1 MKAAK
6 AIKGISLR
14 TRLTVLVTAILSVV
28 CVSITAL
35 SYYNAY
41 SGMRSTAA
49 DAITMAADVL
59 PGYYLTAA
67 STTANP
73 KENSSEMQ
81 SAEGSPA
88 DSYITEFELS
98 PLVRDTMVAQTLVAP
113 RILFLRQSLLIMLC
127 VIIISAL
134 LVYWASG
141 KALKPVTEL
150 ADSIEKVSEDN
161 LSDRVSINSSS
172 KEAMALAGSFN
183 TMLDRLEEAFLL
195 QKQFAASAAHELKTP
210 LASIQA
216 NIETLY
222 LDETPSREDYKE
234 VMDIVSKNTSRLTVL
249 VEQLLSITRRQ
260 DMEMCFCDLDSIAK
274 SAIEKVKK
282 QYADAQIDIVGNAG
296 EITGSSELLEQMI
309 YNLLQNAEKYA
320 GENAKTTLTLSRS
333 GDTVSIDVEDSGF
346 GISEDAMAHIFE
358 PFYRAENSRSR
369 KMGGSGLGLAIVK
382 TIAEK
387 HGGTAKVSK
396 SKLGGAEF
404 IVTLKA

>member
-28 CVSITAL
+28 CISITAL

-49 DAITMAADVL
+49 DAINMAADVL
-59 PGYYLTAA
+59 PAYYLTAA

-73 KENSSEMQ
+73 KESSSEMQ

-274 SAIEKVKK
+274 SAVEKVKK
-282 QYADAQIDIVGNAG
+282 QYADAQIAIVGSAG

-320 GENAKTTLTLSRS
+320 GENAKTVLTLS
-333 GDTVSIDVEDSGF
+333 
-346 GISEDAMAHIFE
+346 
-358 PFYRAENSRSR
+358 
-369 KMGGSGLGLAIVK
+369 
-382 TIAEK
+382 
-387 HGGTAKVSK
+387 
-396 SKLGGAEF
+396 
-404 IVTLKA
+404 